1 MYPPFI
7 EHSRR
12 LLTEHDTTIV
22 FVDIGSRNG
31 VIELKDVAQF
41 VKAYGFEPNPD
52 EYEKLMTGKTD
63 AAAFGIHSPHYKSL
77 IYSPYA
83 LANEAGNFPFY
94 VTRGPGAAG
103 MIEPD
108 TDRLKEIRW
117 KGAAY
122 KKNFAEEIFTVEKTV
137 EVQAKTLAHF
147 VQEQKLSFID
157 YLKIDVEGSEYDVL
171 TGAGD
176 FLKHVGVVK
185 VEVCFIPFR
194 KKQKLF
200 SEVDML
206 LRQYGFDLL
215 RYEVSPD
222 QIGLK
227 ERTTSWSF
235 GPTIGVPE
243 RFGQPLQADAIYVN
257 RSITDPKRCLA
268 QAMVLLD
275 KKYLDEALFIL
286 KNKTE
291 VRAPEFFEQLRTF
304 RGPWRLRLLDAVF
317 RFGRWILKPNPQ
329 RWK

>member
-1 MYPPFI
+1 MYAPFV
-7 EHSRR
+7 EHSRQ
-12 LLTEHDTTIV
+12 LLKEHDTTIL

-31 VIELKDVAQF
+31 VIELKDVASF

-52 EYEKLMTGKTD
+52 EYKKLITNKTD
-63 AAAFGIHSPHYKSL
+63 AAAFGISSPRYKSL

-83 LANEAGNFPFY
+83 VASQTGSFPFY
-94 VTRGPGAAG
+94 VTKGPGAAG
-103 MIEPD
+103 MLEPNVE
-108 TDRLKEIRW
+108 RLKEITW
-117 KGAAY
+117 KGSAY
-122 KKNFAEEIFTVEKTV
+122 HKNFAEDIFAIEKTL
-137 EVQAKTLAHF
+137 EVQTKTLAHF
-147 VQEQKLSFID
+147 VQEHKLSFID

-171 TGAGD
+171 AGASD

-215 RYEVSPD
+215 RYEIAPD

-227 ERTTSWSF
+227 ERTSSWSF
-235 GPTIGVPE
+235 GPTIGVAE

-257 RSITDPKRCLA
+257 RSITDTKRRLA
-268 QAMVLLD
+268 QAIVLLD

-286 KNKTE
+286 KHKTD

-304 RGPWRLRLLDAVF
+304 KGPWRLRLLDALF
-317 RFGRWILKPNPQ
+317 RFGRRILKPNPQ